1 VIDYTGLPGN
11 EAVDA
16 AANEAA
22 LCEYLITDS
31 ALGSYTSFLQHTF
44 FVHVA
49 RQED

>member
-1 VIDYTGLPGN
+1 VLDYTGLPGN

-22 LCEYLITDS
+22 LCDCLITDS
-31 ALGSYTSFLQHTF
+31 ALGTCTSFLRHTF
-44 FVHVA
+44 FVYVA

>member
-1 VIDYTGLPGN
+1 VLDYSGLPGS

-22 LCEYLITDS
+22 LCEYLISDS